1 MKNFAIPA
9 KVRKVS
15 KLEKK
20 SLSSR
25 CTKLFE
31 EGGELAAEILRFQSE
46 KSAKGKT
53 KDEILYDLHLEA
65 VDCMLMAM
73 DILAHTGASD
83 KRIRKIMIG
92 QMAKWEDKS
101 R

>member
-1 MKNFAIPA
+1 MKNFAIPTRI
-9 KVRKVS
+9 RKVS

-20 SLSSR
+20 NLSSR
-25 CTKLFE
+25 LNKLFE
-31 EGGELAAEILRFQSE
+31 EGGELAVEVLRYNDE

-53 KDEILYDLHLEA
+53 KEEVLYDLHLEA

-73 DILAHTGASD
+73 DILCHTGASD
-83 KRIRKIMIG
+83 KRIREIMSG
-92 QMAKWEDKS
+92 QMKKWEDKS